1 MTSNVKSSIRQ
12 PIPLKSDLYQ
22 PLRESPETGILNQM
36 FDFIKENINLY
47 EASYF
52 FMRTLAKYFLILLIL
67 GSSYMAVGQTAAIDS
82 MEKELKNP
90 MTDSGRVYLFM
101 NLADSHYQYDTLK
114 GWDYQAKAFALI
126 RKLGIDFLYGEYYFR
141 RGSLKELTTEYDE
154 ADKLFDSAIL
164 YYQRSIKA
172 NRTKEEVAS
181 AALSIPTSKGQKG
194 DILIKRGKPQEGVA
208 LFLEALDA
216 WKRSDDPRKIEA
228 IGTYYAK
235 ISTTYYDQAD
245 FRKALEYD
253 KLSLAN
259 YMQGNKDLNTAYA
272 LIYVC
277 DDFNALKE
285 FDSAQVYLEK
295 ARPFVERV
303 NSPRIKLQYYNKFG
317 QVNRLKGNYKTAI
330 LWYNKALAEARSSNA
345 SLHVE
350 STLKMIGICYTK
362 MGDDA
367 TARKYFNEALPIAV
381 SGKFTKDEVEI
392 LDELVKV
399 EERTGHPEKAYIFL
413 KQLTI
418 LKDSV
423 KSNESKTAIAEI
435 ENKYQAAEKQK
446 EIIALQKNKQEQDF
460 SIRNKSMINRILIVA
475 LMFFLLLGFLLY
487 RNYRQK
493 RQLQLQKIIEL
504 EKDKQLV
511 AVDSMLKGQEE
522 ERSRLAKDLHDG
534 LGGLLSGVKFSLN
547 NMKDNLVITADN
559 MSVFERSL
567 DMIDTSI
574 KELRRVAHNMM
585 PEMLTKFG
593 LDEAL
598 KEYCNSINAAKLLTI
613 KYQSLGM
620 EQRLDKSVEIII
632 YRIIQELLNNTIK
645 HAAATESFVQ
655 LIREGSRLSIVVED
669 NGKGFNTTALAENK
683 GAGLVNIRSRV
694 DYLKGQLDIHAEPG
708 KGTLINIE
716 FKI

>member
-1 MTSNVKSSIRQ
+1 M
-12 PIPLKSDLYQ
+12 
-22 PLRESPETGILNQM
+22 
-36 FDFIKENINLY
+36 
-47 EASYF
+47 
-52 FMRTLAKYFLILLIL
+52 LIVF
-67 GSSYMAVGQTAAIDS
+67 GSSSHAVAQSAAIDS

-90 MTDSGRVYLFM
+90 MTDSGRVYLYM
-101 NLADSHYQYDTLK
+101 NLADNHYPYDTLK

-141 RGSLKELTTEYDE
+141 RGTLKELTTSYDQ

-164 YYQRSIKA
+164 YYQRAVKA
-172 NRTKEEVAS
+172 NRNKEEVAS
-181 AALSIPTSKGQKG
+181 AALSIPTSKGSKG
-194 DILIKRGKPQEGVA
+194 DIISKQGKPEEAIV
-208 LFLEALDA
+208 LFLEAMDA

-228 IGTYYAK
+228 IGTYYGK
-235 ISTTYYDQAD
+235 ISTTYYHQGN
-245 FRKALEYD
+245 FKKALEYD

-259 YMQGNKDLNTAYA
+259 YMQGNKDKNTAYA

-277 DDFNALKE
+277 DDFNALRE
-285 FDSAQVYLEK
+285 FDSALVYLEK
-295 ARPFVERV
+295 ARPLVEKI
-303 NSPRIKLQYYNKFG
+303 NTPDIKIQYYNKLG

-330 LWYNKALAEARSSNA
+330 SLYNIVLVEARKANI
-345 SLHVE
+345 SLQIT
-350 STLKMIGICYTK
+350 STLKMIGICNAR

-381 SGKFTKDEVEI
+381 SGKFLKDQVEI

-399 EERTGHPEKAYIFL
+399 EDRTGHPDKAYFFL
-413 KQLTI
+413 KQLNI

-423 KSNESKTAIAEI
+423 KANESKTAIAEI

-446 EIIALQKNKQEQDF
+446 EILALQKDKQEQDF
-460 SIRNKSMINRILIVA
+460 SIRNKSILNRILIGALVA
-475 LMFFLLLGFLLY
+475 LLLVGFLLY
-487 RNYRQK
+487 RNYLQK
-493 RQLQLQKIIEL
+493 RQLQQQTISQL

-534 LGGLLSGVKFSLN
+534 LGGLLSGVKFSLS
-547 NMKDNLVITADN
+547 NMKDNLIITPDN
-559 MSVFERSL
+559 MAVFERSL

-574 KELRRVAHNMM
+574 QELRRVAHNMM

-598 KEYCNSINAAKLLTI
+598 KEYCNTINSAKLLTV

-620 EQRLDKSVEIII
+620 DERLDRSVEIII
-632 YRIIQELLNNTIK
+632 YRIIQELLNNTVK
-645 HAAATESFVQ
+645 HASATEVFVQ
-655 LIREGSRLSIVVED
+655 LIKEGERLNIIVED
-669 NGKGFNTTALAENK
+669 NGKGFDKSVLTDSK
-683 GAGLVNIRSRV
+683 GAGLMNIRSRV
-694 DYLKGQLDIHAEPG
+694 DYLKGRLDIHAEQG